1 MKATLNEYKVGL
13 MLGKKGDRE
22 CYLAKRDDKTFCM
35 KVITLM
41 NDDEVAKTAIK
52 NEIKILKKL
61 QNHDNIIT
69 YENSFL
75 VSKFMVDKVV
85 IITEEMPMNLKQ
97 YLEINGGTL
106 KEETCKR
113 IAYQLL
119 DAVEHCHLQKV
130 VHQDIKLDN
139 IMINPNSLK
148 TKLIDFGLSSLFKK
162 KKEMKEMDYFKGT
175 PIYANYEKLI
185 ESKYDGTKSDV
196 WSCGVTIYKLITG
209 KYPFGESANFF
220 DELVESI
227 KKDQVEFPKEVSP
240 LLVDLLQNM
249 LRKDQEFRYSA
260 QECLRHPWFKIQ
272 SKSKPKKKFS
282 NSSIVRLSSSPS
294 LI

>member
-1 MKATLNEYKVGL
+1 MKTKTKTTLNDYRVGL
-13 MLGKKGDRE
+13 LLGKNGDRE
-22 CYLAKRDDKTFCM
+22 CYLAKKEGKTFCM

-41 NDDEVAKTAIK
+41 SNDEKAKASIK

-61 QNHDNIIT
+61 QSHQNIIF
-69 YENSFL
+69 YENCFL
-75 VSKFMVDKVV
+75 VSKSNVDKVV

-97 YLEINGGTL
+97 FLDINGGKL

-113 IAYQLL
+113 IAFQLL
-119 DAVEHCHLQKV
+119 DAIQHCHQNKV

-139 IMINPNSLK
+139 ILIDPTSLK

-162 KKEMKEMDYFKGT
+162 SKEMKKMAVFKGT

-185 ESKYDGTKSDV
+185 ETKYDGTKSDV
-196 WSCGVTIYKLITG
+196 WSCGVTIFKLITG
-209 KYPFGESANFF
+209 KFPFGETANYY

-227 KKDQVEFPKEVSP
+227 KSDKLVFPKDVSP

-249 LRKDQEFRYSA
+249 LRRDQEFRYSA
-260 QECLRHPWFKIQ
+260 SESLNHPFFKNDPVFI
-272 SKSKPKKKFS
+272 KTRR
-282 NSSIVRLSSSPS
+282 SSRITVPTF
-294 LI
+294 I

>member
-1 MKATLNEYKVGL
+1 MNKTKSALNEYKVGNL
-13 MLGKKGDRE
+13 LGKNGVRE
-22 CYLAKRDDKTFCM
+22 CYLAKKENKTYCM
-35 KVITLM
+35 KVITLDQ
-41 NDDEVAKTAIK
+41 DDKETREVIK
-52 NEIKILKKL
+52 NEVAILKKL
-61 QNHDNIIT
+61 QNHEGIVSYQDS
-69 YENSFL
+69 YL
-75 VSKFMVDKVV
+75 VRKEYVDKIV
-85 IITEEMPMNLKQ
+85 IITEAMPMNLRQ
-97 YLEINGGTL
+97 YLEI
-106 KEETCKR
+106 KEGSLDEQTCKR

-227 KKDQVEFPKEVSP
+227 KKEELTFPQDTSP

-249 LRKDQEFRYSA
+249 LRRDEGLRYSA

-272 SKSKPKKKFS
+272 PKKKK
-282 NSSIVRLSSSPS
+282 NSYSDSLSPS
-294 LI
+294 TFVA